1 MRVANIK
8 ERNVKG
14 KTYLYVYSSA
24 SYKGEKKIFEKSI
37 GPKNSDKKELE
48 ERKEFYSA
56 IVDVKKEMYLTYLE
70 TRNMKFQYLQKGYA
84 FPLVFIKRQYHD
96 FLSNLY
102 PSDLEKYKEEFEVRY
117 VHNTTAIEGNTL
129 SLKETA
135 LVLDRGLAPKTK
147 ELREIHEVENY
158 KRLRTYINVY
168 KGDINIKFIC
178 KLHKFIQRNI
188 DDDGAGCIRRIPV
201 GITGSKW
208 EPPPAIVVEEELN
221 NLLDW
226 YEENKKSM
234 HPVEL
239 AGLFHHKYLQ
249 IHPFKD
255 GNGRV
260 ARELLNFILEK
271 RDYPPIVIPV
281 KLRQEYMEFLEEADN
296 DNIIPLLEF
305 LSIYIIEDYVKIVG
319 TITDRVFQL
328 LNDITD
334 ELRDERRH
342 EILELFIWSA
352 MLFKD
357 HLEITP
363 PEIGMK
369 YTEMIGIDKNPNVKD
384 FLEKISQY
392 LSPSN

>member
-1 MRVANIK
+1 MANIK

-37 GPKNSDKKELE
+37 GPKDSDKKLLE

-56 IVDVKKEMYLTYLE
+56 IVDVKRELYLTYLE
-70 TRNMKFQYLQKGYA
+70 TKLTKFQYLHEGYT
-84 FPLVFIKRQYHD
+84 FPLVNIKRQYQS
-96 FLSNLY
+96 FLSKLY
-102 PSDLEKYKEEFEVRY
+102 PNDLEKYKEEFEVRY

-129 SLKETA
+129 TLKETA
-135 LVLDRGLAPKTK
+135 LVLDQGLAPKTK

-158 KRLRTYINVY
+158 KRLREFINKY
-168 KGDINIKFIC
+168 KGGITVKFMC

-208 EPPPAIVVEEELN
+208 EPPPAIVVEEELDI
-221 NLLDW
+221 LLDW
-226 YEENKKSM
+226 YNENKKSM

-260 ARELLNFILEK
+260 ARELLNFILE
-271 RDYPPIVIPV
+271 RNDYPPIVIPV
-281 KLRQEYMEFLEEADN
+281 SRRQEYMEFLEEADN
-296 DNIIPLLEF
+296 GDVVSLLRF
-305 LSIYIIEDYVKIVG
+305 FSICIIEDYVKIAG
-319 TITDRVFQL
+319 TIMNEVFQL
-328 LNDITD
+328 MEGIPD
-334 ELRDERRH
+334 EIRDERSN
-342 EILELFIWSA
+342 EIMDLFIWGV
-352 MLFKD
+352 MLLKEF
-357 HLEITP
+357 LEKTP

-369 YTEMIGIDKNPNVKD
+369 YTEMFGIDNNPNIRD
-384 FLEKISQY
+384 IMEKIGQY
-392 LSPSN
+392 LTPGS